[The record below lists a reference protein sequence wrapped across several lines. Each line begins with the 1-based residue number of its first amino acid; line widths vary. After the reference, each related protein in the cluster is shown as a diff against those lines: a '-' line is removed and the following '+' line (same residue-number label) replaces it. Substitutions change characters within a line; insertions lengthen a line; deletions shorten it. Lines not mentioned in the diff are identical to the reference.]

1 LTSLHGLCLKALVT
15 ARPLALLVVV
25 CLLGCDALG
34 RQQRATPSLAVAAQR
49 DRAGDELAALRGRV
63 TFERAELR
71 ARLARSLARP
81 PQRAKTPCP
90 DDELSRL
97 ALDAP
102 QKKLV
107 LGVEDARLE
116 QKHLLPLDILEQLV
130 SPELGR
136 LELSPFGDSAELPQ
150 STSAARAEL
159 ERLAQ
164 FERRRFRGIY
174 QIVDYAKPKRIR
186 RVDRLR
192 PEWLPGWVIA
202 WLVVYDADEG
212 RPLCQTQLMARN
224 DVAEA
229 PLSKRLE
236 SAVRDRLVRELG
248 AELRAATPAAL
259 SGISRELLVE
269 RR

>member
-1 LTSLHGLCLKALVT
+1 MT

-25 CLLGCDALG
+25 GMLGCDALE
-34 RQQRATPSLAVAAQR
+34 RQQPATPSLAAAVTR
-49 DRAGDELAALRGRV
+49 NLAGDELVAIQRRV
-63 TFERAELR
+63 AFERTELR

-81 PQRAKTPCP
+81 PRRAQTRCP

-97 ALDAP
+97 GLDAP
-102 QKKLV
+102 KKKLV
-107 LGVEDARLE
+107 LGVEDARVE

-136 LELSPFGDSAELPQ
+136 LERSPFGDSAELPQ
-150 STSAARAEL
+150 SPSAARAEL

-164 FERRRFRGIY
+164 LERRRFRGIF

-186 RVDRLR
+186 RVDRVR
-192 PEWLPGWVIA
+192 PEWLPGRVVA

-212 RPLCQTQLMARN
+212 RPLCQTQLVARN

-248 AELRAATPAAL
+248 AQLRAATPAAL
-259 SGISRELLVE
+259 SGISRELWVE
-269 RR
+269 GADASAPAQR